1 MKLKKLELF
10 GFKSFPDRTEILFH
24 DGVTAVVGPNGC
36 GKSNV
41 IDALRWVMGETSAKG
56 LRGDSMEDV
65 IFSGSQDRKALNLA
79 EVTLTL
85 TEVEGSLPE
94 KFGSFHEV
102 AVTRRLH
109 RAGDSEYLINK
120 VPCRL
125 KDITELFMDTGVGR
139 RAYSVVEQGRIDA
152 ILDARPRDRRV
163 LIEEAAGITKYRS
176 RKDETLRK
184 MDHVRQ
190 NLQRLED
197 VIGEVRREMNA
208 LKRQASRAEAF
219 KRLRDERR
227 RLEHHRLVA
236 EWLALEERY
245 RAAHGGLEALR
256 NDHLA
261 ARTGVDRAAAGLE
274 EERVRLLDEERQAE
288 ARQKGVYHL
297 RTEISRRESRLEFL
311 RREVETLSAR
321 ADALQRE
328 AVELAGRGKDLSGE
342 RETVAEELAQVEA
355 RIRDRR
361 AGLAA
366 RERELSEAETGQREA
381 DRAVEADKR
390 AVLDVLGELT
400 RVGHGLDHAARQE
413 ADAARRLAGMD
424 RQEREV
430 EARAGELEA
439 EISRRAEELVAARA
453 VADEAVRRR
462 RDLDGALE
470 KARAHRTGIQGRV
483 ETARKALH
491 TDASRLRGLEQIKAS
506 LEWYGSGVRSVLRQ
520 AEASGANGVRGVVA
534 DVLAAAPE
542 YESALDA
549 ALGERLQYVIVESPD
564 RGLEAVQHLKTHRAG
579 RSSFAPVQLRTAG
592 QPVMPAADVPGARGP
607 LLELVAVSP
616 GYEAVAEGLLGD
628 VFVVENLE
636 SALDLW
642 RQNGIRATLVTLDG
656 ETVTPEGVISGGL
669 GRDEGAG
676 LLRKNREIR
685 ELKAAVR
692 RHERALAEAEA
703 DLVRAE
709 AGLADLAARADAA
722 RDEVHRAELAAVHLA
737 RDLDQLRERSERLS
751 ERRQALAVERE
762 ALDATVIQMREE
774 RLALEAERERLLA
787 EQRAA
792 EARLE
797 EGQRAAEAAR
807 NAVERARAAVTQ
819 HRVDDAADR
828 QRRAGLRE
836 RLQTL
841 EASARAVVDRLERLE
856 AEASEARTARTGRQD
871 EVRRLEAETEVL
883 RAELKRD
890 EAAFAARSGQLDE
903 LRGSLGARERAV
915 AEARKRAS
923 GLQERVHAAELAV
936 RELELQREAVA
947 GRYRERMG
955 GDLAERAEKDG
966 VPEGFDPGENA
977 ERIAAIDE
985 KLDRFGEIN
994 LLAIEEYDQRRER
1007 YAFLEAQ
1014 KTDLEE
1020 SLASLQRAIQRI
1032 NRVSRQRFGET
1043 FGRVSRTFREVYPK
1057 LFRGGEAELVL
1068 TDPEDLL
1075 ETGIDIVA
1083 RPPGKRPQHISLL
1096 SGGEKA
1102 LTAVALIFSIFLVK
1116 PSPFC
1121 VLDEV
1126 DAPLDEANIGRF
1138 SELVRELASSSQ
1150 FLIVTHNK
1158 STMESADHLYGVTM
1172 SSPGVSKVVS
1182 VRLAPEPSPARAA

>member
-10 GFKSFPDRTEILFH
+10 GFKSFPDRTEIRFH

-109 RAGDSEYLINK
+109 RSGDSEYLINK
-120 VPCRL
+120 VPCRPR
-125 KDITELFMDTGVGR
+125 DITELFMDTGAGR

-152 ILDARPRDRRV
+152 ILDAKPRDRRV

-227 RLEHHRLVA
+227 QLERHRLVA
-236 EWLALEERY
+236 EWLAVDGRC
-245 RAAHGGLEALR
+245 RAALDGLEALR
-256 NDHLA
+256 REHLA
-261 ARTGVDRAAAGLE
+261 ARTETYRAAAGIE
-274 EERVRLLDEERQAE
+274 EERVRLLDEERRAE
-288 ARQKGVYHL
+288 AGQKGVYHL

-311 RREVETLSAR
+311 RKEVETLSAR
-321 ADALQRE
+321 AGALQQE
-328 AVELAGRGKDLSGE
+328 AAELAGRREDLSAE
-342 RETVAEELAQVEA
+342 REAVAGELAAVEA
-355 RIRDRR
+355 RIQDRR
-361 AGLAA
+361 TGLAA
-366 RERELSEAETGQREA
+366 RERELSEAETGLRDA

-390 AVLDVLGELT
+390 VVLGLLGELT

-413 ADAARRLAGMD
+413 AEAARRLAGMD
-424 RQEREV
+424 RQETEV
-430 EARAGELEA
+430 GARAGELGA
-439 EISRRAEELVAARA
+439 EISRRAEELAAARA
-453 VADEAVRRR
+453 RADEAVRRR
-462 RDLDGALE
+462 GDLDGALE
-470 KARAHRTGIQGRV
+470 NARARRAELQGRV

-520 AEASGANGVRGVVA
+520 ARAPGANGVRGVVA

-564 RGLEAVQHLKTHRAG
+564 RGLEAVRHLKAQRAG
-579 RSSFAPVQLRTAG
+579 RSSFAPVELRAAG
-592 QPVMPAADVPGARGP
+592 QPVMPAADAPGARGP
-607 LLELVAVSP
+607 LLDLVEVSP

-628 VFVVENLE
+628 VFVVESLE

-685 ELKAAVR
+685 DLKAAVR
-692 RHERALAEAEA
+692 GHEKALAAAEA
-703 DLVRAE
+703 DLGRAE
-709 AGLADLAARADAA
+709 ADLADLAARADAA

-737 RDLDQLRERSERLS
+737 RDLDQLRERRQRLAER
-751 ERRQALAVERE
+751 QHALAVERE
-762 ALDATVIQMREE
+762 ELDATVVRMREE

-787 EQRAA
+787 EQRAVQ
-792 EARLE
+792 ARLE

-807 NAVERARAAVTQ
+807 SEVERARAAVTQ

-841 EASARAVVDRLERLE
+841 ESSARAVADRLDRLE
-856 AEASEARTARTGRQD
+856 AEDSEARTARAARQD
-871 EVRRLEAETEVL
+871 EIRRVETETEVL
-883 RAELKRD
+883 RTELERE
-890 EAAFAARSGQLDE
+890 EAAFAARAGQLDE
-903 LRGSLGARERAV
+903 LRSSLGDRERAM
-915 AEARKRAS
+915 AEARKRAA

-936 RELELQREAVA
+936 RELELQRDALA
-947 GRYRERMG
+947 DRYRERLG
-955 GDLAERAEKDG
+955 GDLAGKAAADG
-966 VPEGFDPGENA
+966 VPDGFDPGENA
-977 ERIAAIDE
+977 ERIAAID
-985 KLDRFGEIN
+985 
-994 LLAIEEYDQRRER
+994 
-1007 YAFLEAQ
+1007 
-1014 KTDLEE
+1014 
-1020 SLASLQRAIQRI
+1020 
-1032 NRVSRQRFGET
+1032 
-1043 FGRVSRTFREVYPK
+1043 
-1057 LFRGGEAELVL
+1057 
-1068 TDPEDLL
+1068 
-1075 ETGIDIVA
+1075 
-1083 RPPGKRPQHISLL
+1083 
-1096 SGGEKA
+1096 
-1102 LTAVALIFSIFLVK
+1102 
-1116 PSPFC
+1116 
-1121 VLDEV
+1121 
-1126 DAPLDEANIGRF
+1126 
-1138 SELVRELASSSQ
+1138 
-1150 FLIVTHNK
+1150 
-1158 STMESADHLYGVTM
+1158 
-1172 SSPGVSKVVS
+1172 
-1182 VRLAPEPSPARAA
+1182 